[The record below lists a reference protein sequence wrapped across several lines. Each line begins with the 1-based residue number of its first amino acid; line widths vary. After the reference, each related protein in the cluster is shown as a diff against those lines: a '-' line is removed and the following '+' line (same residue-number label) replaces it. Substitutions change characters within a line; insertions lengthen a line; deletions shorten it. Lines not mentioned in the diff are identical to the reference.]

1 MINIRPVSDLRN
13 KYPEIEELVL
23 KEDEAVYLTKN
34 GYGSMVVMSLEKYS
48 KLMKD
53 LNSEE
58 MLESRFGVEDIEKE
72 LEKAEE
78 ENEYNSRYYT
88 NEEMKQMARRIIDG
102 QYEIKYFPTFINQFN
117 EILYYI
123 VHNLENKDAAD
134 KLYKEVVKQIE
145 KRSKFPTAF
154 EIFKNTKDKNIN
166 WYKLRVKNFTI
177 FYMVR
182 NNSMEIKRIYYSKRN
197 FNKLI

>member
-13 KYPEIEELVL
+13 KYPEIEDLVL
-23 KEDEAVYLTKN
+23 RENEEVYLTKN

-88 NEEMKQMARRIIDG
+88 NEEMKQMARRIID
-102 QYEIKYFPTFINQFN
+102 
-117 EILYYI
+117 
-123 VHNLENKDAAD
+123 
-134 KLYKEVVKQIE
+134 
-145 KRSKFPTAF
+145 
-154 EIFKNTKDKNIN
+154 
-166 WYKLRVKNFTI
+166 
-177 FYMVR
+177 
-182 NNSMEIKRIYYSKRN
+182 
-197 FNKLI
+197 